1 MARGSESLL
10 VISPLLSTRAL
21 LPFQASVSL
30 FRQGY
35 KQSHDRCWDFKA
47 VFNGQENTIKQ
58 TEHDD
63 RGGIWE
69 REQREICQKK
79 KFILKIVLASTSMP
93 YWKDTSDLY
102 YGLTK
107 TWLSYFIMC
116 SGLHLSNNLL
126 WAQHTKSPA
135 CITDVTGFC
144 NQICFGSSNSQT
156 LQPLWTPQAT
166 ETPHSKLINHE
177 FCCGV
182 LVQFNKHSSPPI
194 SHITPRL

>member
-116 SGLHLSNNLL
+116 SGLHLSNNSVKVQHALL
-126 WAQHTKSPA
+126 MSQGFAIRFVLAHPTAKPSNLYGPRRLQKLHTAS
-135 CITDVTGFC
+135 
-144 NQICFGSSNSQT
+144 
-156 LQPLWTPQAT
+156 
-166 ETPHSKLINHE
+166 
-177 FCCGV
+177 
-182 LVQFNKHSSPPI
+182 
-194 SHITPRL
+194 